1 MNKQVEDVMLLPA
14 RLLLVVLTILC
25 PMMPKGHPCQTVLPL
40 RGWLE
45 QRSPDAFITGLTMW
59 VVVALVVIS
68 LLIHLL

>member
-14 RLLLVVLTILC
+14 RILLVVLTWLY
-25 PMMPKGHPCQTVLPL
+25 PMMPKGHPCQTVTL

-59 VVVALVVIS
+59 VVVAIVVIIS
-68 LLIHLL
+68 LLIRL